1 MPTISMFYGILIRMY
16 QEINGKHNRPHF
28 HAKYNEFEVVLALD
42 GTVLEGSL
50 PTRQMKMVEAW
61 AVIHEDELRA
71 NWQLLSEGE
80 AAFKIEPLK

>member
-16 QEINGKHNRPHF
+16 QEINGKHNKSHF

-50 PTRQMKMVEAW
+50 PIKQMKMVQAW
-61 AVIHEDELRA
+61 AAIHEDH
-71 NWQLLSEGE
+71 
-80 AAFKIEPLK
+80 KH

>member
-16 QEINGKHNRPHF
+16 QEIGGKHNRPHL
-28 HAKYNEFEVVLALD
+28 HARYNEYEAVLALD

-50 PTRQMKMVEAW
+50 PARQMKMVEAW
-61 AVIHEDELRA
+61 VAIHEDELRA

-80 AAFKIEPLK
+80 AAFKIEPLR